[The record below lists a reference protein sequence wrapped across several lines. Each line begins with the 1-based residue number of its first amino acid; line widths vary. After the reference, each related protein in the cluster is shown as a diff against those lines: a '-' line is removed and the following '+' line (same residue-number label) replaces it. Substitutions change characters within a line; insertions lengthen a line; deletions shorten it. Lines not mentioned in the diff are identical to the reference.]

1 MTSETIVKKNEKET
15 IERMED
21 SELFKTRFQG
31 IREDMQD
38 SPYIQETLRVLP
50 VGGYRSAIGSFW
62 NAVVDDLRNKIIAR
76 SIVLFNKEMKP
87 QRNITKSED
96 FQDYVNDEMLIDGAY

>member
-21 SELFKTRFQG
+21 SELFKTRFQR

-38 SPYIQETLRVLP
+38 SPYIKETLRVLP
-50 VGGYRSAIGSFW
+50 VGGYRSAIGF
-62 NAVVDDLRNKIIAR
+62 
-76 SIVLFNKEMKP
+76 F
-87 QRNITKSED
+87 
-96 FQDYVNDEMLIDGAY
+96 